1 MIETSGRS
9 KINWITRKI
18 EMIGKL
24 KINSRQYVPRICP
37 FKYWCELHNVRSN
50 EFEDELSL
58 ILQIAKICL

>member
-1 MIETSGRS
+1 MIETSDRS

-24 KINSRQYVPRICP
+24 KMNSRHVPKICP

-50 EFEDELSL
+50 EFEDELSF

>member
-1 MIETSGRS
+1 MIGTSGRS

-24 KINSRQYVPRICP
+24 KMNSRQYMPGICP
-37 FKYWCELHNVRSN
+37 FKYWCESHNVLSN

-58 ILQIAKICL
+58 IIQIA